1 MSEPCAGRPAVV
13 YWIYGWLPPNE
24 DGWLEGEGSSLLYVG
39 MSTRWAHRRVE
50 HARDKWWW
58 SDVRRVEVIDV
69 CCERHARVEER
80 LAIESGVP
88 AHNIALVPQGAGA

>member
-1 MSEPCAGRPAVV
+1 M
-13 YWIYGWLPPNE
+13 
-24 DGWLEGEGSSLLYVG
+24 
-39 MSTRWAHRRVE
+39 VE